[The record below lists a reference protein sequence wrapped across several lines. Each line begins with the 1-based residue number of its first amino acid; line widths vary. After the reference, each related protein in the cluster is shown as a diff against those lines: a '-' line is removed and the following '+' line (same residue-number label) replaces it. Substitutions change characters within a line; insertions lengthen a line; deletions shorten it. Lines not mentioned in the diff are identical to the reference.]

1 MEAASRDAGSKANAF
16 WLEANPSG
24 ANKNGRFAPEGW
36 KNANSFIDERLVP
49 FPAMKMRRQ
58 SLGLSSIFFAGRE
71 GADINYCK
79 VEAVWQAN
87 PDDRCL

>member
-1 MEAASRDAGSKANAF
+1 MEAASRDTEP
-16 WLEANPSG
+16 EANPSALRPNQSS
-24 ANKNGRFAPEGW
+24 ANKNGRFVPEGW

-49 FPAMKMRRQ
+49 FPVMKMRRQ
-58 SLGLSSIFFAGRE
+58 SFGLPSIFFAGRE